1 MYPLHRQR
9 CSCIFTLWSIYID
22 LWYSAWYGLV
32 TRAFVHQYIP
42 AIFHQSWILPETY
55 CIRVLLLQTTFWGDV
70 VWCQYNSPNC
80 IGCTQRY
87 SKRIGTNMI
96 QNLRRKKHLFLGSCS
111 RVRRVN
117 LKQVVCKY
125 MYVYTFIYI
134 YIYIYTSITII
145 SIHKTC
151 KFTGFFWD
159 FFEHPSVFSCWFQ
172 KAASEKTVP
181 GGWPGRWLPN
191 LRQSCGASN
200 PWTCRC
206 L

>member
-151 KFTGFFWD
+151 KFTGFFLR
-159 FFEHPSVFSCWFQ
+159 FFWTSFCFFMLVSKSSFWKNRSWRLARPMAAKSEAILGGEQSVD
-172 KAASEKTVP
+172 
-181 GGWPGRWLPN
+181 L
-191 LRQSCGASN
+191 
-200 PWTCRC
+200 
-206 L
+206 